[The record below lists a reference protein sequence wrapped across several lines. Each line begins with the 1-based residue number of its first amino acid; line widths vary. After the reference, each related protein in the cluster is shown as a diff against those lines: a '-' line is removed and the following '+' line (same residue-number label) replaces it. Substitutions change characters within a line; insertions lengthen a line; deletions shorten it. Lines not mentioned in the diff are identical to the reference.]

1 MEAEFGPIKYIAE
14 LFHDVEDDGNI
25 LDDVVR
31 WVIVAIVFVFDPLA
45 VLLVIAANISL
56 DKWSRERKKLEPSEE
71 ETYAYDEPS
80 SVDHIL
86 MKTNDGWK
94 RMKKVKVPTN
104 TNNEENLG
112 KTD

>member
-1 MEAEFGPIKYIAE
+1 
-14 LFHDVEDDGNI
+14 
-25 LDDVVR
+25 
-31 WVIVAIVFVFDPLA
+31 
-45 VLLVIAANISL
+45 
-56 DKWSRERKKLEPSEE
+56 
-71 ETYAYDEPS
+71 
-80 SVDHIL
+80 